1 MASGKER
8 VLNFPQ
14 VRERSILRNVYL
26 WMMAGL
32 ALTGVVS
39 LFMASRPQL
48 VLALVRTPALF
59 FGLIIGQFVLVA
71 FLSPRIHRMNPGAAT
86 LSFAVYAILNGITLS
101 IIFLAYT
108 GASITK
114 VFFITAGSFGAMS
127 LYALTTKRSLAGWGN
142 YLMMGLFGV
151 IIASVVNFFLR
162 SPAFDW
168 IISFAGVALFLGL
181 TAYDTQVIQRWNAE
195 LGPSADESQYIRIS
209 ILGALKLYL
218 DFINLFLFFLR
229 IFGRRN

>member
-59 FGLIIGQFVLVA
+59 FWGVLCQVFVV
-71 FLSPRIHRMNPGAAT
+71 G
-86 LSFAVYAILNGITLS
+86 
-101 IIFLAYT
+101 
-108 GASITK
+108 
-114 VFFITAGSFGAMS
+114 FI
-127 LYALTTKRSLAGWGN
+127 
-142 YLMMGLFGV
+142 
-151 IIASVVNFFLR
+151 
-162 SPAFDW
+162 
-168 IISFAGVALFLGL
+168 
-181 TAYDTQVIQRWNAE
+181 
-195 LGPSADESQYIRIS
+195 
-209 ILGALKLYL
+209 
-218 DFINLFLFFLR
+218 
-229 IFGRRN
+229 